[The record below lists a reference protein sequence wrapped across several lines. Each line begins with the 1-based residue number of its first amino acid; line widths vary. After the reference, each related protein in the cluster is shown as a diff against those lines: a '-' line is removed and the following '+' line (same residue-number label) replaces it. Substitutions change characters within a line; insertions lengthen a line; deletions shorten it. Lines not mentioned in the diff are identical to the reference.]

1 MDNLFDENFTLSKK
15 FTNAISKMK
24 FTKILLANLNAL
36 KPFKLQK
43 KTKVHS
49 IGMRFHVCVTLDIE
63 KDTLKKNREN
73 EILKAVLNVHF
84 SDKQ

>member
-1 MDNLFDENFTLSKK
+1 MDNLFDENFTLSKN

-43 KTKVHS
+43 KQEYILLECGS
-49 IGMRFHVCVTLDIE
+49 PVCVTLSVE
-63 KDTLKKNREN
+63 KDHQRETLRIE
-73 EILKAVLNVHF
+73 F
-84 SDKQ
+84 